1 MVRLGRE
8 IEDRTVVSI
17 TSVASIIA
25 GNLLA
30 GLTKNRLTN
39 RSLPRQG
46 WSRIWP
52 KKVPVN
58 RAEFYF
64 VSPLLRIHS
73 PPLEQ

>member
-8 IEDRTVVSI
+8 IEDRTVVSSASL
-17 TSVASIIA
+17 TSVIA

-46 WSRIWP
+46 
-52 KKVPVN
+52 
-58 RAEFYF
+58 
-64 VSPLLRIHS
+64 
-73 PPLEQ
+73 